1 MQLNKKGFVLMET
14 IIVMTVLSIALIYL
28 YTTYVKVLGSASKIS
43 YYDNVEDM
51 YTAYYASR
59 LYDKITNEEIS
70 LNSEIITNLD
80 IVNII
85 YLSKDDILGLN
96 NTNILNYDG
105 STINYIRSIENEV
118 KNTIASKTCNVPC
131 LTIVK
136 IKRNNNH
143 SKQNERIIDNLV
155 GR

>member
-1 MQLNKKGFVLMET
+1 MQLNKRGFVLMET

-70 LNSEIITNLD
+70 LNSKIITNLD

-85 YLSKDDILGLN
+85 YMSKSDMDNLYNYEIDN
-96 NTNILNYDG
+96 NILKYDG
-105 STINYIRSIENEV
+105 STIDYIRSVENEV
-118 KNTIASKTCNVPC
+118 KNRVKNKTCNDPC

-136 IKRNNNH
+136 IKRNNKFYFAKYENY
-143 SKQNERIIDNLV
+143 
-155 GR
+155 

>member
-28 YTTYVKVLGSASKIS
+28 YTTYVKVLGSASKVS

-51 YTAYYASR
+51 YTAYYASK
-59 LYDKITNEEIS
+59 LYSKIENKEIEK
-70 LNSEIITNLD
+70 NSDIITNLD

-85 YLSKDDILGLN
+85 YMSKDSIINLSKDDILQ
-96 NTNILNYDG
+96 YDG
-105 STINYIRSIENEV
+105 STIDYIRSVENEV
-118 KNTIASKTCNVPC
+118 KNKVKDKTCNDPC

-136 IKRNNNH
+136 IKRNNKFYFAKYENY
-143 SKQNERIIDNLV
+143 
-155 GR
+155 

>member
-1 MQLNKKGFVLMET
+1 MKLNKKGFVLMET
-14 IIVMTVLSIALIYL
+14 MIVITVLSVALIFL
-28 YTTYVKVLGSASKIS
+28 YTTYVKVLGNASKVS

-51 YTAYYASR
+51 YSAYYASK
-59 LYDKITNEEIS
+59 LYGKINNNEIS
-70 LNSEIITNLD
+70 INSDIITNLD

-96 NTNILNYDG
+96 NTNVLNYDG

-136 IKRNNNH
+136 IKRNNKFYFANYLNYAN
-143 SKQNERIIDNLV
+143 S
-155 GR
+155 

>member
-28 YTTYVKVLGSASKIS
+28 YTTYVKVLGSASKVS

-51 YTAYYASR
+51 YTAYYASK
-59 LYDKITNEEIS
+59 LYSKIENKEIEK
-70 LNSEIITNLD
+70 NSDIITNLD

-85 YLSKDDILGLN
+85 YMSKDNIINLSKDDILQ
-96 NTNILNYDG
+96 YDG
-105 STINYIRSIENEV
+105 STIDYIRSVENEV
-118 KNTIASKTCNVPC
+118 KNKVKDKTCNDPC

-136 IKRNNNH
+136 IKRNNKFYFAKYENY
-143 SKQNERIIDNLV
+143 
-155 GR
+155 

>member
-1 MQLNKKGFVLMET
+1 MQLNKRGFVLMET

-28 YTTYVKVLGSASKIS
+28 YTTYVKVLGSASKVS

-85 YLSKDDILGLN
+85 YMSKSDMDNLYNYEIDN
-96 NTNILNYDG
+96 NILKYDG
-105 STINYIRSIENEV
+105 STIDYIRSVENEV
-118 KNTIASKTCNVPC
+118 KNRVKNKTCNDPC

-136 IKRNNNH
+136 IKRNNKFYFAKYENY
-143 SKQNERIIDNLV
+143 
-155 GR
+155 

>member
-28 YTTYVKVLGSASKIS
+28 YTTYVKVLGSASKVS

-51 YTAYYASR
+51 YTAYYASK
-59 LYDKITNEEIS
+59 LYSKIDNKEIEK
-70 LNSEIITNLD
+70 NSDIITNLD

-85 YLSKDDILGLN
+85 YMSKDSIINLSKDDILQ
-96 NTNILNYDG
+96 YDG
-105 STINYIRSIENEV
+105 STIDYIRSVENEV
-118 KNTIASKTCNVPC
+118 KNKVKDKTCNDPC

-136 IKRNNNH
+136 IKRNNKFYFAKYENY
-143 SKQNERIIDNLV
+143 
-155 GR
+155 